1 MDQLR
6 EQTMINQ
13 FIYAAGCDR
22 CTAEKCLTESN
33 WQFQM
38 ALSYYFQE
46 ATIPRQANNLSVL
59 TPMNT
64 PVTPPNFPDAL
75 TMFSK
80 MSTMDG
86 TSLATSPQA
95 VSPRTNHLL
104 HAKSGTHSSSP
115 KRNSSAAAPTT
126 LNAFSSSPSAQIFEY
141 SDFGNGTGS
150 RTWSPIGQ
158 NCQKRMSPSDSGAD
172 NFSTFRTPNNMSSSI
187 DFEESMD

>member
-22 CTAEKCLTESN
+22 CTAEKCLIQSN

-46 ATIPRQANNLSVL
+46 ATIPKPTNNLSVL

-86 TSLATSPQA
+86 MNLATSPQA
-95 VSPRTNHLL
+95 VSSKGNNLF
-104 HAKSGTHSSSP
+104 HAKSGAHCVSSP
-115 KRNSSAAAPTT
+115 KRNSSAAT
-126 LNAFSSSPSAQIFEY
+126 LKAFSSSPSAQIFEY
-141 SDFGNGTGS
+141 AELGNGTGS
-150 RTWSPIGQ
+150 RTWGPMSQ
-158 NCQKRMSPSDSGAD
+158 NCQKRTSPSDSGTD
-172 NFSTFRTPNNMSSSI
+172 SFSTFRTTNNLSSSI